1 MFNWTPV
8 HETTPELAD
17 GLIEKAARL
26 VQRYGM
32 EVPAVF
38 FLEMSKPASFVAGS
52 AVHMATPIFGSLLF
66 NEDTMTDFANIL
78 SDRKLLEK
86 LICRIEELAKESD
99 AKNKKR
105 R

>member
-1 MFNWTPV
+1 MFNWSPI

-17 GLIEKAARL
+17 GLIEKTARL

-38 FLEMSKPASFVAGS
+38 FLEMSKPVSFVAGS
-52 AVHMATPIFGSLLF
+52 AVHMATPILGSF
-66 NEDTMTDFANIL
+66 VVNEDMMTDVANVL

-99 AKNKKR
+99 QKHKNK
-105 R
+105 